1 MARRLILILIALFV
15 SAGAILLA
23 QQWLRG
29 SGSHQAAHS
38 GGEPQTPPPVQVLVA
53 KTNLFAGD
61 FIRADSLVWQTWA
74 PGPVPDAYL
83 VQTKTRM
90 SDLVGA
96 VVRSRIAAGEPVT
109 LTQVV
114 RTGDRGFMAA
124 VLTPGRRA
132 ITVNV
137 SPSSGVAGFVFPGD
151 RVDLILTLA
160 VQPVAAN
167 GGSNGGPSRHVS
179 ETLLRDV
186 RIVGMDQSFT
196 DGRKDEKADL
206 SVPHTATLEV
216 TPKQAEIVAVAGDVG
231 VMSFSL
237 RSLATPGDAAP
248 GGKITKT
255 WDTEAT
261 QIALASGPK
270 KEAETPQTARA
281 WTVDVVRG
289 GAASQVA
296 VPDPTLSGR
305 TARP

>member
-1 MARRLILILIALFV
+1 MARRIILILIALFV
-15 SAGAILLA
+15 SAGAIFLA

-29 SGSHQAAHS
+29 SGARPSAHI
-38 GGEPQTPPPVQVLVA
+38 GGEQPPPPPAQVLVA

-61 FIRADSLVWQTWA
+61 FIRPDSLVWQTWA
-74 PGPVPDAYL
+74 PGPVPDSYL
-83 VQTKTRM
+83 VQSKTRM
-90 SDLVGA
+90 GDLVGA
-96 VVRSRIAAGEPVT
+96 VVRSRVAAGEPVT
-109 LTQVV
+109 LAQVV

-124 VLTPGRRA
+124 VLTPGQRA
-132 ITVNV
+132 VTVNV
-137 SPSSGVAGFVFPGD
+137 SPSSGVSGFVFPGD

-160 VQPVAAN
+160 VQPVGAN
-167 GGSNGGPSRHVS
+167 GGQSRHVS

-206 SVPHTATLEV
+206 TVPHTATLEV
-216 TPKQAEIVAVAGDVG
+216 TPKQAEIIAVAGDVG

-237 RSLATPGDAAP
+237 RSLATPGDAVP
-248 GGKITKT
+248 NGKVTKT

-261 QIALASGPK
+261 QIALVTRPAAAATDKPAAAQG
-270 KEAETPQTARA
+270 

-289 GAASQVA
+289 AASSPVA
-296 VPDPTLSGR
+296 IPDPTLPGK